1 MEKEGYKPVKLE
13 IQSVESGKTE
23 TIVLSASD
31 SEDIFG
37 HDPTQSEMMLFIS
50 NHFDVSGQ
58 VYHEMAK
65 VCKQIPRHYK
75 LTNRIAELS
84 KLWDICPTPNGTHG
98 VQQSLKKGLKFD

>member
-13 IQSVESGKTE
+13 IQSIESGKTE

-37 HDPTQSEMMLFIS
+37 HDPTQSELGTVNMILFIKDR
-50 NHFDVSGQ
+50 FDVSGQ
-58 VYHEMAK
+58 AYHEMAK

-84 KLWDICPTPNGTHG
+84 KLWDICPAPNGTHG
-98 VQQSLKKGLKFD
+98 VQQSRRA